1 MSKNQVLREAT
12 ILVVDDQASVRH
24 LLAEFLRRDT
34 RRVIVAETGLRALSL
49 VETEAVDLVLLD
61 MQMPGMDGLSTL
73 KALRDQGFTGRV
85 VLMTAHHEQEILDNL
100 AELGVHHTL
109 VKPFDIFEL
118 EKVLQASLTGES
130 CEFCAC

>member
-1 MSKNQVLREAT
+1 
-12 ILVVDDQASVRH
+12 I
-24 LLAEFLRRDT
+24 LLAEDNPLNQK
-34 RRVIVAETGLRALSL
+34 IVAQMLHNYGFYCHVVNNGLECLEALHREPFD
-49 VETEAVDLVLLD
+49 VVLLD